1 MEAGQTRSPQ
11 TCQIWILLGKNS
23 DTEEYEMSIRR
34 METTPILHRIVE
46 HNGVVYLAGFTA
58 DDTSTSPKAQTKNIL
73 AKIDKHLAMA
83 GTDKSKLLTAT
94 IYVSDMS
101 IKPQMNEG
109 WNEWVEPENFPTRA
123 CVATGLD
130 GGADVEIVVSA
141 AK

>member
-1 MEAGQTRSPQ
+1 MT
-11 TCQIWILLGKNS
+11 ILR
-23 DTEEYEMSIRR
+23 T
-34 METTPILHRIVE
+34 ETTPILHRIVE
-46 HNGVVYLAGFTA
+46 YNGIVYLAGFTA
-58 DDTSTSPKAQTKNIL
+58 DDTSASAKAQTENIL

-101 IKPQMNEG
+101 AKPQMNEA
-109 WNEWVEPENFPTRA
+109 WTAWLKPELFPTRA

>member
-1 MEAGQTRSPQ
+1 
-11 TCQIWILLGKNS
+11 
-23 DTEEYEMSIRR
+23 MSIRR
-34 METTPILHRIVE
+34 TETTPILHRVVE
-46 HNGVVYLAGFTA
+46 YNGVAYLAGFTA
-58 DDTSTSPKAQTKNIL
+58 DDTTASAKAQTENVL
-73 AKIDKHLAMA
+73 AKIDKYLAMA

-101 IKPQMNEG
+101 VKAQMNEA
-109 WNEWVEPENFPTRA
+109 WNAWIEPENFPTRA